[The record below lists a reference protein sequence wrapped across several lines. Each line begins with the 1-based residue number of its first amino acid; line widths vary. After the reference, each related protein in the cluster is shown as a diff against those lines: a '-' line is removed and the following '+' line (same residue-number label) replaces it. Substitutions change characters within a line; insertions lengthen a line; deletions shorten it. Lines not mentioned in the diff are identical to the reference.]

1 MKRFAFI
8 VVMVGWCLSIGAKTV
23 SIPNAQTWTASWLN
37 TYRGQTITFAEDWYV
52 CNNYRDTY
60 TISPRRIFSPTN
72 QALPQSAA
80 YNTILSLNNQGT
92 VTLTGV
98 SGYHRMGER
107 LHNLTVYVSSAYSL
121 QLQSC
126 EWVGNTRQ
134 EVEKGI
140 NMADLDRR
148 GKHNLLVC
156 ATNLQYYLVENVG
169 TGMGPGSQAAHNA
182 QRTKVSQALAK
193 INADIYGVLEVE
205 QGQAAMAELASDL
218 SARTGRHF
226 AYIQDA
232 TSPYGSYT
240 KSGYIYCSDVVTPDG
255 SLRLNNTAV
264 VYRKYMQAFRH
275 KATGECFI
283 FSINHFKAKSGTG
296 TGDDADQGDGQ
307 GIFNATRTREAQSVI
322 SEYHNNKTYYDDDDL
337 LIMGDLNAYAM
348 EDPIQTLVFA
358 GMTDL
363 HRYFHAD
370 SSYSYVFHGQ
380 AGYLDH
386 ALCNATLLPQ
396 VTGMSVYHIN
406 ADEQIDYDYNS
417 SDRTMFRCSDHD
429 PVLVGLCL
437 GQTAQ
442 VPSPYITCMARPDA
456 ITLRNAEGGHVRI
469 YDIHGQLM
477 TDERVT
483 TAQHDVLTA
492 DMPTGLYIIHLYVN
506 GEVIQQKVMME

>member
-1 MKRFAFI
+1 MKRFALI
-8 VVMVGWCLSIGAKTV
+8 VILVGWCLFAGAKTV
-23 SIPNAQTWTASWLN
+23 SIPNPQTWTTSWLN

-52 CNNYRDTY
+52 CNNYQGNY

-72 QALPQSAA
+72 QELPASAA
-80 YNTILSLNNQGT
+80 YYSLITLNNQST

-107 LHNLTVYVSSAYSL
+107 LHSLTVYVSSAYSL

-126 EWVGNTRQ
+126 EWVGNSRQ
-134 EVEKGI
+134 DLQSGI
-140 NMADLDRR
+140 CMTDIDKR
-148 GKHNLLVC
+148 GTHNLLVC
-156 ATNLQYYLVENVG
+156 AINLQYYLVNSLG
-169 TGMGPGSQAAHNA
+169 TGRGPDNASEHAA

-205 QGQAAMAELASDL
+205 QGQTAMAELAADL
-218 SARTGRHF
+218 TSKTGRHF
-226 AYIQDA
+226 TYVQDA
-232 TSPYGSYT
+232 TSTSGTFT
-240 KSGYIYCSDVVTPDG
+240 KSGYLYCSDVVTPDG
-255 SLRLNNTAV
+255 AVRFNNTAV
-264 VYRKYMQAFRH
+264 SYRKFMQAFRH
-275 KATGECFI
+275 KATGESFI
-283 FSINHFKAKSGTG
+283 FSVNHFKAKSGTA
-296 TGDDADQGDGQ
+296 TGSDADQDDGQ
-307 GIFNATRTREAQSVI
+307 GIFNATRTQEAQSVI
-322 SEYHNNKTYYDDDDL
+322 SEYYYNKTYYGDEDL

-370 SSYSYVFHGQ
+370 SSYSYVYHGL

-396 VTGMSVYHIN
+396 VTGMTVFHIN
-406 ADEQIDYDYNS
+406 SDEISNYDYTG

-437 GQTAQ
+437 GQEAKDP
-442 VPSPYITCMARPDA
+442 VPYVTCMARPNA
-456 ITLRNAEGGHVRI
+456 ITIRNAEGGYVRI
-469 YDIHGQLM
+469 YDINGLLM

-492 DMPTGLYIIHLYVN
+492 NLPAGLYIIHLYIN
-506 GEVIQQKVMME
+506 GEVIQQKIMMN